1 MNDSGCSESGN
12 NDCLTNQQ
20 VNDWIITEVKAED
33 PPGALELKVEVS
45 HTKVMEASKKRAA
58 IQDTLFYKVEIE
70 AMFPGGDAGWAH
82 YIKKT
87 IDKNLDE
94 LIKTRASGVC
104 KIRFIVAKDGSV
116 SDVEAL
122 TMKGT
127 KLAEVAI
134 NAIRKGP
141 NWIPAKQHGR
151 FVNAFREQPV
161 TFTIQDQ

>member
-1 MNDSGCSESGN
+1 VINPPPENKDLDEKRVDIKTAEGKNDDGMAP
-12 NDCLTNQQ
+12 L
-20 VNDWIITEVKAED
+20 
-33 PPGALELKVEVS
+33 VEVS

-58 IQDTLFYKVEIE
+58 IQDTLFYKVDIE
-70 AMFPGGDAGWAH
+70 AMFPGGEAGWAH
-82 YIKKT
+82 YIKKA
-87 IDKNLDE
+87 IEQNIDE

-104 KIRFIVAKDGSV
+104 RIRFIVSKDGSV

-141 NWIPAKQHGR
+141 DWIPAKQHGR

-161 TFTIQDQ
+161 TFTIQNQ